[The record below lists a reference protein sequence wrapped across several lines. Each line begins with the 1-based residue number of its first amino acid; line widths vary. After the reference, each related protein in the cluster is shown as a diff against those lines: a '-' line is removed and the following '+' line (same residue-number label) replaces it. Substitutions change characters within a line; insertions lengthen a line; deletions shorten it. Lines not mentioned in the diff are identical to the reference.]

1 MLTVFSIYQYVKNKL
16 EKTEEGTSAY
26 DALWDVYHFIRVN
39 MNSSY
44 GMVDLNMPSQ
54 NPEMSVSEK
63 DEMKKFRKALEK
75 AIAELKSEDMKNEN
89 IH

>member
-1 MLTVFSIYQYVKNKL
+1 MLTVFSIFQYVKGKL
-16 EKTEEGTSAY
+16 EKTEKGTSAY

-44 GMVDLNMPSQ
+44 GMMSG
-54 NPEMSVSEK
+54 EMSITEK
-63 DEMKKFRKALEK
+63 EELEK
-75 AIAELKSEDMKNEN
+75 IVNDLKKLAKENNNNDN

>member
-16 EKTEEGTSAY
+16 EKTEEGTAAY

-44 GMVDLNMPSQ
+44 GGMVDLNIPSQ
-54 NPEMSVSEK
+54 VPEELTEE
-63 DEMKKFRKALEK
+63 DEMKKFSKALERV
-75 AIAELKSEDMKNEN
+75 IAELKTEDIKNEN

>member
-16 EKTEEGTSAY
+16 EKTKEGTAAY
-26 DALWDVYHFIRVN
+26 DALWDVCQFIRVN

-44 GMVDLNMPSQ
+44 GMMGGEMNITEKEEREKLTNDL
-54 NPEMSVSEK
+54 
-63 DEMKKFRKALEK
+63 KKL
-75 AIAELKSEDMKNEN
+75 AEEMKNEN